1 MTDFILSASSAES
14 VEQKYS
20 DIAARIKQLEDL
32 SGEDLASQMRQLKK
46 ALMEN
51 PEACKLMQPE
61 DIGLM
66 VANLRRI
73 TGQAAVAAAAKPKKG
88 AAKPK
93 ALSAEE
99 LQNAFDE
106 L

>member
-1 MTDFILSASSAES
+1 MLLTDSID
-14 VEQKYS
+14 QRYS
-20 DIAARIKQLEDL
+20 DLVERIKQMETMY
-32 SGEDLASQMRQLKK
+32 GEDLESQMRQLKK

-51 PEACKLMQPE
+51 PDACALMQPE

-73 TGQAAVAAAAKPKKG
+73 TGQAIATAAAKPKRG

-93 ALSAEE
+93 ALTEE
-99 LQNAFDE
+99 EMRAAFDE